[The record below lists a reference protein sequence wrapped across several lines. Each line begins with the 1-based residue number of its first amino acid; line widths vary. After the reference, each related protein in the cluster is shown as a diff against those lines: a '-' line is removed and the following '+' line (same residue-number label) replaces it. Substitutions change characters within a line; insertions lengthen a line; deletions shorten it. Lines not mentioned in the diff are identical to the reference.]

1 MILINL
7 IYKELL
13 NLHDLKS
20 WVYYSLNITISLIPL
35 LFALFYPKI
44 GSILSYTA
52 SVSGFFMI
60 YVIPV
65 TAYMKMRRLEIT
77 HPLLAAALQQ
87 NEVKIMIP

>member
-13 NLHDLKS
+13 NLRDVKP
-20 WVYYSLNITISLIPL
+20 WVYSTLNISISLIPL

-44 GSILSYTA
+44 GSILSYAA

-60 YVIPV
+60 YLIPV
-65 TAYMKMRRLEIT
+65 LAYMRMRRLEIT
-77 HPLLAAALQQ
+77 HPLLAAALQ
-87 NEVKIMIP
+87 